1 MPARRSCR
9 AATATLA
16 TVLLLSL
23 APPAAAD
30 TASDEARVVAL
41 VQEAR
46 AAAGAPPLPLHAGLT
61 AAARTWALTMAAAG
75 TISHNVGIGSVVSAS
90 KLSENVGM
98 GPTVDSIH
106 QSFLNS
112 VGHRTNMLD
121 VGVNVMGVGVAYAN
135 GYVFVVQDY
144 ANVPLNRAPATP
156 TGVNPA
162 HGSVL
167 QASPTT
173 VSALYSDPDGTAGR
187 VHFLV
192 VDDLGRTVR
201 EGDSAQAC
209 SGCAASLPIAEL
221 AEGGYATYAYAN
233 DGTAASFWS
242 AARSFVVDRDPPLPP
257 AGLAKTANGTGP
269 AKATAVYSEPDGT
282 AGWVYVYV
290 VGPAGTL
297 VSNGWS
303 DRVCS
308 GCTASYALPALAAGT
323 YTLYAVSYDGLVSP
337 MVGPVTFAV

>member
-9 AATATLA
+9 AATAALA

-41 VQEAR
+41 IQDAR

-61 AAARTWALTMAAAG
+61 TVARTWALTMAAAG

-90 KLSENVGM
+90 KLAENVGM
-98 GPTVDSIH
+98 GPTIDGIH
-106 QSFLNS
+106 QAFLNS
-112 VGHRTNMLD
+112 LGHRTNMLD

-144 ANVPLNRAPATP
+144 AKVPTPPPNSAPPTP

-167 QASPTT
+167 QSSPTK
-173 VSALYSDPDGTAGR
+173 VSALYSDPDGTPGR
-187 VHFLV
+187 IHFLV
-192 VDDLGRTVR
+192 VDDLGHAVR
-201 EGDSAQAC
+201 EGDSAQVC
-209 SGCAASLPIAEL
+209 SGCTASLTIAEL
-221 AEGGYATYAYAN
+221 AQGGYATYAYAH
-233 DGTAASFWS
+233 DGIAASFWS
-242 AARSFVVDRDPPLPP
+242 AARSFVVDHDPPLPP
-257 AGLAKTANGTGP
+257 AGLAKTEP

-282 AGWVYVYV
+282 PGWVYVYV
-290 VGPAGTL
+290 VGPTGTL
-297 VSNGWS
+297 VSSGWS
-303 DRVCS
+303 DKVCS
-308 GCTASYALPALAAGT
+308 GCTASYALPALASGT

-337 MVGPVTFAV
+337 MVGPVTFVV

>member
-9 AATATLA
+9 AATAALA
-16 TVLLLSL
+16 TVLLLPL

-30 TASDEARVVAL
+30 TASDEARIVAL
-41 VQEAR
+41 IQEAR
-46 AAAGAPPLPLHAGLT
+46 RAAGAAPLPLHAGLT

-90 KLSENVGM
+90 KLAENVGM
-98 GPTVDSIH
+98 GPTIDGIH

-112 VGHRTNMLD
+112 SGHRANMLD
-121 VGVNVMGVGVAYAN
+121 TGVNVMGVGVAYAN
-135 GYVFVVQDY
+135 GYVFVVEDF
-144 ANVPLNRAPATP
+144 AKVPTPPPNSAPAVP

-173 VSALYSDPDGTAGR
+173 VSALYSDPDGTPGR

-192 VDDLGRTVR
+192 VDDLGHAVR
-201 EGDSAQAC
+201 EGDSVQAC
-209 SGCAASLPIAEL
+209 SGCPASLTIAEL
-221 AEGGYATYAYAN
+221 AQGAYATYAYAH
-233 DGTAASFWS
+233 DSSAASFCS
-242 AARSFVVDRDPPLPP
+242 GARSFVVDREPPLAPS
-257 AGLAKTANGTGP
+257 ALAKTGP

-290 VGPAGTL
+290 IGPAGTL
-297 VSNGWS
+297 VSHGWS
-303 DRVCS
+303 DKV
-308 GCTASYALPALAAGT
+308 
-323 YTLYAVSYDGLVSP
+323 
-337 MVGPVTFAV
+337 